1 MTNEDLCY
9 LTAKEALNHFRSGKL
24 SPVDVLEA
32 QIARA
37 EQYEPTIN
45 AFTETYF
52 EEAREQARDAEAR
65 WRDPDSARPL
75 EGITVAVKDA
85 QAIAGKRTTYG
96 SLTLADNVDLVS
108 DPMIERL
115 VKAGAII
122 HARTTTPEFCLSSAC
137 DSRLWGKTVNPFNP
151 AFGPG
156 GSSGGS
162 GASLAI
168 GTTTLATGTDIGGS
182 IRIPASCCG
191 VVGYKPPKGRNPD
204 GAPARMDPYNHCG
217 PLSRSVAD
225 AALVQNVVSG
235 AHRADHASLRD
246 RVILDP
252 AARDIAGMRVAYSMD
267 LGYAPV
273 SDEVRA
279 NTAATLDLL
288 RGLGAVVEEVDLNWT
303 RDVEEAAL
311 IWLRVMHFGRD
322 VLRRY
327 RETPELLTN
336 YACEAARDALRLDP
350 DAVPW
355 AWDVQDAMFRDFSRV
370 MQGRDVFVCPT
381 TAIPALSSDDDV
393 LERDLIVGGQP
404 VHHEYG
410 WVLTHQFN
418 MLYNCPVLAIPSGR
432 AASGVPTG
440 IQVVGKTFDDATVFC
455 VANAIEAQSEKWPR
469 PSLGTP
475 TSQRYQ
481 NL

>member
-1 MTNEDLCY
+1 
-9 LTAKEALNHFRSGKL
+9 
-24 SPVDVLEA
+24 
-32 QIARA
+32 
-37 EQYEPTIN
+37 
-45 AFTETYF
+45 
-52 EEAREQARDAEAR
+52 
-65 WRDPDSARPL
+65 
-75 EGITVAVKDA
+75 
-85 QAIAGKRTTYG
+85 
-96 SLTLADNVDLVS
+96 
-108 DPMIERL
+108 
-115 VKAGAII
+115 
-122 HARTTTPEFCLSSAC
+122 
-137 DSRLWGKTVNPFNP
+137 
-151 AFGPG
+151 
-156 GSSGGS
+156 
-162 GASLAI
+162 
-168 GTTTLATGTDIGGS
+168 
-182 IRIPASCCG
+182 
-191 VVGYKPPKGRNPD
+191 
-204 GAPARMDPYNHCG
+204 MDPYNHCG

-235 AHRADHASLRD
+235 AHHADHASLRD

-279 NTAATLDLL
+279 NTAASLDLL

-311 IWLRVMHFGRD
+311 IWFRVMHFGRD

-336 YACEAARDALRLDP
+336 YACEAAREALRLDP

-355 AWDVQDAMFRDFSRV
+355 AWDVQDAMFHDFSRV